1 MARNN
6 KTIIFIVAGVVALA
20 GILGAIAYFV
30 LRDSKEETPAES
42 TQGTKGTP

>member
-20 GILGAIAYFV
+20 GIIGTIAFFA
-30 LRDSKEETPAES
+30 LRNNEEVKPAES
-42 TQGTKGTP
+42 TQSTPQP

>member
-20 GILGAIAYFV
+20 GILGTIAFFSF
-30 LRDSKEETPAES
+30 RDKKKEIPADNA
-42 TQGTKGTP
+42 